1 VSELPPRDRWA
12 DWLLRGRYLGADE
25 RVARAQDRLLERVR
39 DRVIR
44 GAKIRGG
51 NVVLDVG
58 SGTGLL
64 ALAARRKAGPE
75 GLTVASDISTD
86 ALLAGV
92 PRAASH
98 VPTGRLV
105 AVGADQRRLP
115 FADFSFDVV
124 MTRSVLIYVPGKRE
138 AVGELHRV
146 LRAGGR
152 VSMFEPINTEYVRE
166 GTWPGELD
174 LSELQPAHDEVTRRW
189 EAEGGADDTLTDFDE
204 KDLASFFLEAGFR
217 DVALSYEWSVNTK
230 RLSRGEAVW
239 LVQVR
244 PNPNSS
250 SYAETARDVLGEDAA
265 EYLGRYLDLLVSK
278 PLRTKQAVAYVTAKK

>member
-1 VSELPPRDRWA
+1 
-12 DWLLRGRYLGADE
+12 
-25 RVARAQDRLLERVR
+25 LERVR

-75 GLTVASDISTD
+75 GLIVASDISTD

-115 FADFSFDVV
+115 FADSSFDVV
-124 MTRSVLIYVPGKRE
+124 MTRSVLIYVPEKRE

-189 EAEGGADDTLTDFDE
+189 EAEDGADDTLTDFDE

-250 SYAETARDVLGEDAA
+250 SYAETAREVLGEDAA

-278 PLRTKQAVAYVTAKK
+278 PLRTKQAVAYVTAKR

>member
-1 VSELPPRDRWA
+1 MSELPPRDRWA

-25 RVARAQDRLLERVR
+25 RVARAQDRRLERVR

-44 GAKIRGG
+44 GARIRGG

-75 GLTVASDISTD
+75 GLIVASDISTD
-86 ALLAGV
+86 ALRVGML
-92 PRAASH
+92 PTASH
-98 VPTGRLV
+98 EMTGRV
-105 AVGADQRRLP
+105 IAVGADQRRLP
-115 FADFSFDVV
+115 FADSSFDVV
-124 MTRSVLIYVPGKRE
+124 MTRSVLIYVREKRD

-146 LRAGGR
+146 LRRGGR

-174 LSELQPAHDEVTRRW
+174 LSGLQAAHDEVMRRW
-189 EAEGGADDTLTDFDE
+189 EAEDGADETLTDFDE
-204 KDLASFFLEAGFR
+204 RDLAGFFVDAGFR

-230 RLSRGEAVW
+230 RLSRREAAW
-239 LVQVR
+239 LVQVK

-250 SYAETARDVLGEDAA
+250 SYAETARDVLGEQA
-265 EYLGRYLDLLVSK
+265 EAYLSRYLDLLVSK
-278 PLRTKQAVAYVTAKK
+278 PLRTKLAVAYVTAKR

>member
-1 VSELPPRDRWA
+1 
-12 DWLLRGRYLGADE
+12 
-25 RVARAQDRLLERVR
+25 LERVR

-115 FADFSFDVV
+115 FADSSFDVV
-124 MTRSVLIYVPGKRE
+124 MTRSVLIYVREKRHT
-138 AVGELHRV
+138 VGEL
-146 LRAGGR
+146 LRILRPGGR
-152 VSMFEPINTEYVRE
+152 VSMFEPINTEYVPA
-166 GTWPGELD
+166 GTWPDDLD
-174 LSELQPAHDEVTRRW
+174 VSDLQPAYDEVARRW
-189 EAEGGADDTLTDFDE
+189 NQEVGESDTLTDFDE
-204 KDLASFFLEAGFR
+204 RDLGRFFVEAGFR
-217 DVALSYEWSVNTK
+217 DVALSYEWNVTTK
-230 RLSRGEAVW
+230 RLPRREAAWIVH
-239 LVQVR
+239 VR
-244 PNPNSS
+244 PNPNCS
-250 SYAETARDVLGEDAA
+250 SYAETARQVLGPEGDA
-265 EYLGRYLDLLVSK
+265 YLSRYVDLLVSK
-278 PLRTKQAVAYVTAKK
+278 PLRAKEAAAYLTATR